1 MEASGVFV
9 MLDATVNTE
18 LSDSASSRSGVY
30 LQVNGYGS
38 TDSTMVMYRGAS
50 NVGKELGIVP
60 HRKWQLEF
68 HTEDFPD
75 YEAILSRI
83 GKPLHE
89 AYGMTPLFTLRGTSE
104 KTVLMTVP
112 IYGPDGHFW
121 GICGYEMRQ
130 SYFMSSRAQISKLPR
145 LICLMAPK
153 VTGSLEAGMGLG
165 CGVKSGY
172 YPEPDGSLAMRSF
185 GGGLLLLSGNGQKYI
200 GYTHDVTISPNND
213 AYTLAVMIPK
223 ADYDREFNRALLK
236 NVLIWVA
243 LIVAAGNCCL
253 IFSRHYLKPILK
265 GLEALKSADRGESV
279 SSVPEIQDLFRFLA
293 EQDRQNEKTKVEL
306 EREMLDARDEV
317 RRLHLEYEQTKS
329 AYLQAEENYS
339 KAQREIERIERSGK
353 AEVDPEDYQM
363 FLEGLK
369 TLTPTEKKIYQHYL
383 DGKTV
388 KEIVVLSDIKE
399 STLRFHNKNIYSK
412 LGVHSLKQLLQYAE
426 LSENPQ

>member
-1 MEASGVFV
+1 
-9 MLDATVNTE
+9 
-18 LSDSASSRSGVY
+18 
-30 LQVNGYGS
+30 
-38 TDSTMVMYRGAS
+38 MVMYRGAS
-50 NVGKELGIVP
+50 NVGKELDIVP

-185 GGGLLLLSGNGQKYI
+185 GGGLLLVLDYCPRGLTEAI
-200 GYTHDVTISPNND
+200 ISC
-213 AYTLAVMIPK
+213 AILLAG
-223 ADYDREFNRALLK
+223 FF
-236 NVLIWVA
+236 
-243 LIVAAGNCCL
+243 
-253 IFSRHYLKPILK
+253 IFSLI
-265 GLEALKSADRGESV
+265 
-279 SSVPEIQDLFRFLA
+279 LFR
-293 EQDRQNEKTKVEL
+293 
-306 EREMLDARDEV
+306 
-317 RRLHLEYEQTKS
+317 RRIFKKHYAKK
-329 AYLQAEENYS
+329 AAMQA
-339 KAQREIERIERSGK
+339 
-353 AEVDPEDYQM
+353 D
-363 FLEGLK
+363 
-369 TLTPTEKKIYQHYL
+369 KK
-383 DGKTV
+383 D
-388 KEIVVLSDIKE
+388 
-399 STLRFHNKNIYSK
+399 
-412 LGVHSLKQLLQYAE
+412 
-426 LSENPQ
+426 